1 MQIAIM
7 NCLFILLSLPLLSV
21 AFTLLPSASVISTTI
36 TTNKL
41 AFSSSLGMAPKFDKQ
56 LNKWV
61 PSSSEEGPEAGY
73 DIWGTVIRHGPVPFF
88 NRIVK
93 ADEYEQG
100 VLKFMA
106 GMCKL

>member
-1 MQIAIM
+1 M
-7 NCLFILLSLPLLSV
+7 NRFLILLSLPLLTG
-21 AFTLLPSASVISTTI
+21 AFTLPAVVSTT
-36 TTNKL
+36 K
-41 AFSSSLGMAPKFDKQ
+41 FSSLGMAPRFDKQ
-56 LNKWV
+56 LSKWV
-61 PSSSEEGPEAGY
+61 PASPEEGPEGGY

-106 GMCKL
+106 GTLTHR

>member
-1 MQIAIM
+1 MKRFLL
-7 NCLFILLSLPLLSV
+7 LFSLPLLSG
-21 AFTLLPSASVISTTI
+21 AFTMPAVSSTT
-36 TTNKL
+36 KL
-41 AFSSSLGMAPKFDKQ
+41 SSLNMAPKFDKQ
-56 LNKWV
+56 LNKWI
-61 PSSSEEGPEAGY
+61 PSSSAEGPEAGY

-106 GMCKL
+106 GTFVAYRCQ

>member
-1 MQIAIM
+1 MLKAIM

-21 AFTLLPSASVISTTI
+21 AFTMLPSASVISTT
-36 TTNKL
+36 TTNKRSI
-41 AFSSSLGMAPKFDKQ
+41 SSSLGMAPKFDKQ

-100 VLKFMA
+100 VLNFMA
-106 GMCKL
+106 GTYKR